1 MSRQSP
7 TAPEED
13 ERALLVQVILP
24 GTTREAANESLDEL
38 ARLADTAGVTVLDRV
53 VQRRRAPDSAYYIGG
68 AGTPW
73 LLSAAD
79 IADWQGLC
87 AKLSAHEEGR
97 PSQRVWE
104 LLAPEQ
110 RRRVERTAGGAKLQ
124 DDDRAGLVKALN
136 SIVNDRDFHRD
147 RDFAHVDVPEKAH
160 ALLSHKSNSLSD
172 KQVQTL
178 NRLLLEAAFPD
189 EIAKR
194 RGKVQEVKQ
203 RADQLGANLVIFD
216 NDLSATNIHNWDHL
230 LRNQHVID
238 RTQLVLQI
246 FARRARSAEAE
257 LQVELAQLEY
267 TMPRLPERHAG
278 KREWG
283 GTGMRG
289 PGETRIQRRATTIRT
304 RIRALRRKLKH
315 LDDRRA
321 VERRRR
327 HQLPCVTLVGYTNAG
342 KSTLMNALAHEHVY
356 ADDKLFATL
365 DTTSRR
371 LHLRGRDEIILSD
384 SVGFIRNMPT
394 HLIASFRSTLAEAR
408 DADVLIHVADASH
421 RYLNDQV
428 RVVEETLT
436 ELGCADAPTLLVLN
450 KIDLVDD
457 ERRAELCEEH
467 PRAIPASALRKRGLS
482 RLVEEL
488 TGEVATVS
496 AQSSAAAIVRR

>member
-1 MSRQSP
+1 MRHQSP
-7 TAPEED
+7 TAPEDE

-24 GTTREAANESLDEL
+24 GTTRDVATESLAEL
-38 ARLADTAGVTVLDRV
+38 ARLADTAGVKVLDKV
-53 VQRRRAPDSAYYIGG
+53 VQRRRAPDPAYYIGG
-68 AGTPW
+68 GEMGW
-73 LLSAAD
+73 LLSVAD
-79 IADWQGLC
+79 VLDWRGLC

-97 PSQRVWE
+97 PGRRVWE
-104 LLAPEQ
+104 LLPPEQ
-110 RRRVERTAGGAKLQ
+110 RRVAERAGGGAKLEKE
-124 DDDRAGLVKALN
+124 DRASFVKALN
-136 SIVNDRDFHRD
+136 TIVNDRDFYRG
-147 RDFAHVDVPEKAH
+147 RDFAQVEIPENAH
-160 ALLSHKSNSLSD
+160 ALLGHKSNSLSD

-194 RGKVQEVKQ
+194 GGKVQEIKQ
-203 RADQLGANLVIFD
+203 LADKLDANLVIFD
-216 NDLSATNIHNWDHL
+216 NDLSATNIHNWDRL

-267 TMPRLPERHAG
+267 TMPRLPERYAG

-289 PGETRIQRRATTIRT
+289 PGETRIQRRASTIRS
-304 RIRALRRKLKH
+304 RIHALRRKLKH
-315 LDDRRA
+315 LDERRE
-321 VERRRR
+321 VERGRR
-327 HQLPCVTLVGYTNAG
+327 HQLPCVALVGYTNAG

-371 LHLRGRDEIILSD
+371 FRLRGRTEIILSD

-394 HLIASFRSTLAEAR
+394 HLIASFRSTLAETR
-408 DADVLIHVADASH
+408 DADVLIHVADAGH
-421 RYLNDQV
+421 PCLDDQV
-428 RVVEETLT
+428 RVVNETLA
-436 ELGCADAPTLLVLN
+436 ELGCRDTPTILVLN

-457 ERRAELCEEH
+457 ERRAELCEKH
-467 PRAIPASALRKRGLS
+467 PHAIPASALRRTGLG
-482 RLVEEL
+482 RLVEV
-488 TGEVATVS
+488 VAEQEAVS
-496 AQSSAAAIVRR
+496 AGIG